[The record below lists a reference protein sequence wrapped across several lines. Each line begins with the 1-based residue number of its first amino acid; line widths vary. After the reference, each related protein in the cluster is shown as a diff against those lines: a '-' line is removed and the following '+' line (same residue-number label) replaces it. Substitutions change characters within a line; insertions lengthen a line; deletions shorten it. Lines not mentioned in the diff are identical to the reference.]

1 MPPEQNGIQIRHEDF
16 VYTRIK
22 KFITRKEQH
31 YMRRAITPP
40 EAVKIKAGM
49 LRWRGTMAA
58 LLLPNGFAAFA
69 APTGSTDCTELEL
82 ATSVAV

>member
-1 MPPEQNGIQIRHEDF
+1 
-16 VYTRIK
+16 
-22 KFITRKEQH
+22 
-31 YMRRAITPP
+31 MRRAITPP